1 MKHQIKKGRKFN
13 RDYGERKALLKSLAS
28 SLIEHGVI
36 ETTIYKAKDTR
47 QVVDK
52 LMKFALRGN
61 LSDRR
66 ILISRLGSQVY
77 ASKLIQEIAPR
88 FKDRVSGFTSVQRSS
103 KRAGDNA
110 QMAFIK
116 WVTPLKEKAVEEPNA
131 KKEKVVKKETVAKK
145 VKTVSKTQRVPKSEA
160 I

>member
-1 MKHQIKKGRKFN
+1 MKHKIKKGRKFN
-13 RDYGERKALLKSLAS
+13 RDYGERKALLKGLTL

-61 LSDRR
+61 LNDRR
-66 ILISRLGSQVY
+66 ILISRLGSSTY
-77 ASKLIQEIAPR
+77 ASKLIEEIAPKLKKR
-88 FKDRVSGFTSVQRSS
+88 ISGFTSVQRTY
-103 KRAGDNA
+103 KRLGDNA

-116 WVTPLKEKAVEEPNA
+116 WVTPLKEELVEEPKE
-131 KKEKVVKKETVAKK
+131 KKEKVTSK
-145 VKTVSKTQRVPKSEA
+145 VKVASKSKTDKKGNK
-160 I
+160 

>member
-1 MKHQIKKGRKFN
+1 MKHKIKKGRKFN
-13 RDYGERKALLKSLAS
+13 RDYGERKALLKGLTL

-52 LMKFALRGN
+52 LMKFARRGN
-61 LSDRR
+61 LNDRR

-77 ASKLIQEIAPR
+77 ASKLIEEIAPK
-88 FKDRVSGFTSVQRSS
+88 FKDRVSGFTSVQRSF

-116 WVTPLKEKAVEEPNA
+116 WVTPIKEKSEEVIKV

-145 VKTVSKTQRVPKSEA
+145 VKTVKKTK
-160 I
+160 